1 MLKVD
6 YLNELH
12 ALYSTCV
19 NLTLRIFLFIYL
31 SNLVKNVELGILK
44 VLAITRQCLSINDVR
59 LEAM

>member
-19 NLTLRIFLFIYL
+19 NLTLRIFLFVFL

-59 LEAM
+59 FEAM